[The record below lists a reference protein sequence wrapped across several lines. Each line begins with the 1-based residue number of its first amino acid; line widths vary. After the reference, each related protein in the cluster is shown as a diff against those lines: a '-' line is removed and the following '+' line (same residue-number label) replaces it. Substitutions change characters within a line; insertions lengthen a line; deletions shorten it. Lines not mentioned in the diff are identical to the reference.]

1 MYKMAWKDQNET
13 KRDKSKT
20 TKFLRLLV
28 KIFLIPLTIDQTK
41 NEIRFMFWSKP
52 TMFHIIL
59 YWIPFF
65 ALEIYTLYL
74 GKVSGLTD
82 HIELTST
89 VIEQYSKWFQY
100 IIQLAMFLPLMLCY
114 QIGKKKLSADLFLG
128 CAHCPGH
135 VWYNLMSIFLQFLGG
150 LAHML
155 YYMHTYDLEH
165 NMYIAMLV
173 SWIIIFFILAVFWSL
188 SAFIVEILMENL
200 FIGKGRNNFV
210 LSSNTTME
218 NYMKWSESFGTFFLI
233 FFTVIQIS
241 AIVNYFLCVSILT
254 NYVSVAFCLYTYNTL
269 RFILLS
275 LHLRKL

>member
-1 MYKMAWKDQNET
+1 MNTVKIRLSFKQPAHGLETTET
-13 KRDKSKT
+13 KIIYINEC
-20 TKFLRLLV
+20 LRIFWQLYYEEGFIRKNLV
-28 KIFLIPLTIDQTK
+28 KKSSP
-41 NEIRFMFWSKP
+41 N
-52 TMFHIIL
+52 
-59 YWIPFF
+59 
-65 ALEIYTLYL
+65 
-74 GKVSGLTD
+74 
-82 HIELTST
+82 
-89 VIEQYSKWFQY
+89 
-100 IIQLAMFLPLMLCY
+100 
-114 QIGKKKLSADLFLG
+114 
-128 CAHCPGH
+128 
-135 VWYNLMSIFLQFLGG
+135 
-150 LAHML
+150 
-155 YYMHTYDLEH
+155 MHTCDLEH